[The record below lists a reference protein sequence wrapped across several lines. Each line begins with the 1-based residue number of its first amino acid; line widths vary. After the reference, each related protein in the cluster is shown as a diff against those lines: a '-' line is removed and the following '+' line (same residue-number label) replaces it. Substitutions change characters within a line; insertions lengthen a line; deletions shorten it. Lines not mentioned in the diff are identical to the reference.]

1 MSHKN
6 YEDMMAGRAH
16 DGGDAYLFELKREAA
31 KTKEKLDA
39 IPNDD
44 FKARIEANKDLF
56 AEGSGPAIVLSPFSI
71 QYGRHVKIGKWSFVN
86 FGATFLDGNMI
97 TLGDH
102 VAVGP
107 NVQFITA
114 THPLRSEDRIKL
126 MPDQFPPFEVVN
138 IAHPIHVGDF
148 AWIGAGAIIMPG
160 VTIGPRAVVGA
171 GSVVTKDVP
180 SNMVVAGNPAKL
192 MKSVDD

>member
-1 MSHKN
+1 MTE
-6 YEDMMAGRAH
+6 YEKLLAGQPYNGGDPDIRAKQMAGQ
-16 DGGDAYLFELKREAA
+16 AA
-31 KTKEKLDA
+31 KSEADK
-39 IPNDD
+39 IPETD
-44 FKARIEANKDLF
+44 IF
-56 AEGSGPAIVLSPFSI
+56 AWIQGLTRVFGTMEEPSLILPPFTVSFGS
-71 QYGRHVKIGKWSFVN
+71 HVNFGKWCFVN
-86 FGATFLDGNMI
+86 RGATFLDDNHI
-97 TLGDH
+97 TFGDH

-138 IAHPIHVGDF
+138 IAYPLHVGDF

-160 VTIGPRAVVGA
+160 VTIGARAVVGA

-180 SNMVVAGNPAKL
+180 SNMVVAGNPAKI